1 MANGQTS
8 FTGGAGLRRFGP
20 PVLSPGYPG
29 FRRFDGNRG
38 YELRSLAVYSS
49 TSTGGNNLDLWIL
62 VGTELRCRRKRADGE
77 KSRPGRSNG

>member
-8 FTGGAGLRRFGP
+8 FTGGAGLRRSGP

-62 VGTELRCRRKRADGE
+62 DGAELRCRSERTDRE
-77 KSRPGRSNG
+77 KSRHGSAND